1 MFSHRSKAGYGWI
14 GAGSTVTEL
23 LYLPDSL
30 GKQWHLTSKISWN
43 YSVQVFGGLLRPVS
57 PAGTRSSVLCQPFIL
72 LWLTVR
78 RRAGAC
84 PLSPV
89 PVSVP
94 CPLSAVPVSVPQQ
107 QKQRTA
113 TTALYGKLLKPPS
126 YCFIKSKRRACV
138 IPHLCVIEAAVRE
151 ATEITSERD

>member
-1 MFSHRSKAGYGWI
+1 MFSHSSKTGYGWI
-14 GAGSTVTEL
+14 GDDSIVTEL

-57 PAGTRSSVLCQPFIL
+57 PAGTRSSALCQPFIPEA
-72 LWLTVR
+72 R
-78 RRAGAC
+78 RSLSPVPC

-89 PVSVP
+89 PVSV
-94 CPLSAVPVSVPQQ
+94 SVPVPQQ
-107 QKQRTA
+107 QKQRTV
-113 TTALYGKLLKPPS
+113 TTALYGKLLKPPC